1 MIRPEEG
8 VWKIVHSARRLGND
22 VPVSRMVDTE
32 IELPLA
38 ELPLAD
44 LPLAELPLAELPLA
58 IFWEF
63 LPSAARRIR
72 TTGQLPT
79 YSPLQKQALP

>member
-1 MIRPEEG
+1 MVAEMIFRPEKG
-8 VWKIVHSARRLGND
+8 VWKVVHLARRPGND
-22 VPVSRMVDTE
+22 VPASRMVDTE
-32 IELPLA
+32 ID
-38 ELPLAD
+38 LPLAD
-44 LPLAELPLAELPLA
+44 LLAN
-58 IFWEF
+58 FWEF